1 MADVHTRTPDFTVKS
16 TERYLNVEVQVKYR
30 SSFMGVGWRNID
42 QNGDERINL
51 KLNAFPVNGELV
63 LWKYQP
69 FNIDND
75 KPRGIGHKKS

>member
-42 QNGDERINL
+42 QNGEERINL

-69 FNIDND
+69 FDAEYSRRPSAD
-75 KPRGIGHKKS
+75 AKKR

>member
-1 MADVHTRTPDFTVKS
+1 MADVHARTPDFAVKS
-16 TERYLNVEVQVKYR
+16 TERYLNVQVQVKYR

-42 QNGDERINL
+42 QNGEERINL

-69 FNIDND
+69 FDPEN
-75 KPRGIGHKKS
+75 GKSRDLDSI